1 MSDPREAPKVAPLP
15 DVRRRMNEGARL
27 LERGQSSAAAELFEQ
42 AAQLQ
47 PDYPDAPAMRGVTAF
62 VTGDHALAERL
73 LRHALTLAPNRPDLL
88 QNLGLVLGAQG
99 RLEEELRTYAAALKA
114 EPRNPALYELLGQAE
129 LRAGKPELAVAT
141 YSDLLKLQPDHAIA
155 RHNLTLALMEAP
167 FKEWTRE
174 REALL
179 LHLLTHQDIELL
191 HLAPAVGAVVR
202 HRHGIATGAEEPAL
216 QALANDPL
224 LIAALATLYFADSVT
239 ERFLTRT
246 RSRVLAALD
255 ATAAPTPD
263 LLRLAAA
270 LGIHSFSNDYAFLVG
285 DGSGADAEGARVA
298 ALGEAL
304 AAALEDQP
312 LGAPGEV
319 GAALAAAVARHALF
333 APLHAHPG
341 AAALAA
347 LPPTAWPPELRPL
360 LLRTLVEVREEL
372 ARGERIAAFGPVA
385 AGDATS
391 ASVKAMYEEHPYPR
405 WQSFGFVAAQP
416 VGLLLGQALPG
427 WTPPAW
433 SDGRMFDVLIA
444 GCGTGRHALR
454 AALHYQG
461 ARVLA
466 VDLSRRSLAYAQR
479 MAERFGARNI
489 EFVQGDL
496 LELPTLG
503 RRFQL
508 IETIGSFETLADPAA
523 GWAALRACLAD
534 DGLLHVGSYSETARG
549 PVVRAR
555 ARIAALGIPATADG
569 MRRFRRMVLDGELDA
584 SGRGDG
590 RRLAAVGDF
599 YSLAGVRDFLFHVQE
614 HRFMLRQLRDLAAA
628 NGLRFVGFHPLR
640 REVRAGFL
648 DHVADPGALANLDRW
663 AAWEDGKPEIVGE
676 LMNLAMWFG
685 WYEPAQR
692 AGKAGG

>member
-1 MSDPREAPKVAPLP
+1 MSDPREARTVAPLP

-27 LERGQSSAAAELFEQ
+27 LETGQPAAAAELFEQ

-62 VTGDHALAERL
+62 LTGDHALAERL
-73 LRHALTLAPNRPDLL
+73 LRHALTLAPNRADLL

-99 RLEEELRTYAAALKA
+99 RLEEELRTYASALKA

-129 LRAGKPELAVAT
+129 LRAGQPRLAVAT
-141 YSDLLKLQPDHAIA
+141 YSDLLALDPDHKIA
-155 RHNLTLALMEAP
+155 RHNLAIALLEAP
-167 FKEWTRE
+167 FAEWTRE

-179 LHLLTHQDIELL
+179 LHLLGHQDIELL

-202 HRHGIATGAEEPAL
+202 HRHRIVDGSEEPAL
-216 QALANDPL
+216 EALANDAL

-239 ERFLTRT
+239 ERFLTRV

-255 ATAAPTPD
+255 AAVEPTPD

-285 DGSGADAEGARVA
+285 DGTGADAEGVRAA

-304 AAALEDQP
+304 SAALEDQP
-312 LGAPGEV
+312 LGTTGEV
-319 GAALAAAVARHALF
+319 GAPLTLAVARHALF

-341 AAALAA
+341 AEALAA
-347 LPPTAWPPELRPL
+347 FPPTAWPPEQRPL
-360 LLRTLVEVREEL
+360 LLRTLVEVRDEL
-372 ARGERIAAFGPVA
+372 ARGARIPAFGRVA
-385 AGDATS
+385 ADDATS

-416 VGLLLGQALPG
+416 IGLLLGPALPA
-427 WTPPAW
+427 WAPAAW
-433 SDGRMFDVLIA
+433 ADGRPFDVLVA

-489 EFVQGDL
+489 EFLQCDL
-496 LELPTLG
+496 LELPALG

-555 ARIAALGIPATADG
+555 ARIAELGIPATDDG
-569 MRRFRRMVLDGELDA
+569 MRRFRRLVLDGALDA
-584 SGRGDG
+584 LGKKDG

-614 HRFMLRQLRDLAAA
+614 HRFMLRQLRDLAGA
-628 NGLRFVGFHPLR
+628 NALRFVGFHPLR
-640 REVRAGFL
+640 REVRAAYL
-648 DHVADPGALANLDRW
+648 DHHPGAATLADLDAW

-676 LMNLAMWFG
+676 LQNLGMWFG
-685 WYEPAQR
+685 WYAPAPR
-692 AGKAGG
+692 AGK